1 MGLLRADLFKLARLS
16 LLRWLVVALV
26 VLALLRGVV
35 WPPDPDLPW
44 SGLWSTGL
52 VTTALI
58 MLTAVS
64 VGLEFS
70 EDTFRSLVSRG
81 VPRWA
86 FLLSKYATLVLIGGV
101 LLVATEG
108 LATLLGVRSELRWGE
123 VWRAWLGLWPYVA
136 LIMLLTVLA
145 RNGGL
150 ALVVGVIWVVLEN
163 LVAGLMGPFAMLP
176 DIPQFRFLAPDGTLG
191 MVFRWSLSFNDA
203 NWTYL
208 AEWQRAPTGMNLLMF
223 SMSRSALCS
232 ALVLA
237 GFTLLGLGISL
248 WVVHRRDMTELM
260 VGRTRWSG
268 FARRRARPGGRRT
281 RGQRERLPTWTG
293 RGPLLVRLVRTHL
306 FKAGQTSLVK
316 IGLIVSLLFPL
327 ALWGSAKAMELAL
340 WGSAKAMDAAGFGDA
355 LFGAGPE
362 GGSPLAVAIT
372 LLVVGPL
379 ATVIASLAVSN
390 ELSLGTRRAE
400 LTRGVTRLQTI
411 VSQSLA
417 LMLTIGVLLCLLMAV
432 VLALGA
438 EATGTWA
445 VGSAALAVAVAVLA
459 AGAYVGAVQIGGAL
473 TRSPLGALLFGIG
486 FLVADWFGILTP
498 TLMLD
503 NPGHLLELGRY
514 AVFANTFAL
523 ANRGQIV
530 GVDFE
535 WPHLGAPVA
544 LLLLFAYTAGSHAL
558 AVLIARWRDA

>member
-1 MGLLRADLFKLARLS
+1 MGLLRADLFKLARFS
-16 LLRWLVVALV
+16 LLRWLAV
-26 VLALLRGVV
+26 VLVIVALLRGVV

-52 VTTALI
+52 ITTALI

-86 FLLSKYATLVLIGGV
+86 LLLSKFATLALIGGL
-101 LLVATEG
+101 LLVAIEG
-108 LATLLGVRSELRWGE
+108 LATLLGVRPELRWGE
-123 VWRAWLGLWPYVA
+123 ILRAWLGLWPYVA

-176 DIPQFRFLAPDGTLG
+176 DIPALRFLAPDGALG
-191 MVFRWSLSFNDA
+191 MVFRWSLSFNGA

-208 AEWQRAPTGMNLLMF
+208 AEWQRAPSGINILLF
-223 SMSRSALCS
+223 SIPRSALVS

-248 WVVHRRDMTELM
+248 WVVYRRDVTE
-260 VGRTRWSG
+260 VVEGKTKSSRFAGRWV
-268 FARRRARPGGRRT
+268 RPGERRIQ
-281 RGQRERLPTWTG
+281 GQPGRLPAWTG
-293 RGPLLVRLVRTHL
+293 RGPLLIRLVRSHL
-306 FKAGQTSLVK
+306 FKAGRTSLVK

-327 ALWGSAKAMELAL
+327 ALWGSAKAL
-340 WGSAKAMDAAGFGDA
+340 DATGFEDA
-355 LFGAGPE
+355 LFGAGPG
-362 GGSPLAVAIT
+362 GGSPLAIAIT
-372 LLVVGPL
+372 LMVVGPL

-400 LTRGVTRLQTI
+400 LARGVTRLQAI
-411 VSQSLA
+411 VAQSLA
-417 LMLTIGVLLCLLMAV
+417 LMLTIGVLFTLLMAV

-438 EATGTWA
+438 EASGTWSI
-445 VGSAALAVAVAVLA
+445 GSAALTVTVAVLA
-459 AGAYVGAVQIGGAL
+459 AGAYIGAVQVGGAL
-473 TRSPLGALLFGIG
+473 TRSPLGAMLFGIG
-486 FLVADWFGILTP
+486 FLVADWFGILAP
-498 TLMLD
+498 TLTMD
-503 NPGHLLELGRY
+503 DPGLLLKLGRC
-514 AVFANTFAL
+514 AVFTNTFAL

-530 GVDFE
+530 GIDFE
-535 WPHLGAPVA
+535 WPHLSAPAA
-544 LLLLFAYTAGSHAL
+544 LLLLLAYAAGSHAL
-558 AVLIARWRDA
+558 AVLIACWRDV

>member
-1 MGLLRADLFKLARLS
+1 MGLLRADLFKLARFS
-16 LLRWLVVALV
+16 LLRWLVVVLV

-44 SGLWSTGL
+44 SGLWSSGL
-52 VTTALI
+52 VTIALV

-70 EDTFRSLVSRG
+70 QDTFRSLVSRG

-86 FLLSKYATLVLIGGV
+86 FLLSKFATLALIGGV
-101 LLVATEG
+101 LLVAIEG

-123 VWRAWLGLWPYVA
+123 VWRAWLGQWPYVA

-150 ALVVGVIWVVLEN
+150 ALVVGVIWVVLED
-163 LVAGLMGPFAMLP
+163 LMAVLMGPFALLTEL
-176 DIPQFRFLAPDGTLG
+176 PQFRFLTPDGALG
-191 MVFRWSLSFNDA
+191 MVFRWSLSFNGA

-208 AEWQRAPTGMNLLMF
+208 AEWQRAPSGINILLLGVP
-223 SMSRSALCS
+223 RSPLCS

-237 GFTLLGLGISL
+237 GFTLLGLGISV
-248 WVVHRRDMTELM
+248 WVVYRRDVTE
-260 VGRTRWSG
+260 VVEGKERWSG
-268 FARRRARPGGRRT
+268 FAGHRARPEGRRSP
-281 RGQRERLPTWTG
+281 GQQDRLPAWTG
-293 RGPLLVRLVRTHL
+293 RGSLLARLVRTHF
-306 FKAGQTSLVK
+306 FKAGRTSLVK
-316 IGLIVSLLFPL
+316 IGLIVSLLVP
-327 ALWGSAKAMELAL
+327 LAL
-340 WGSAKAMDAAGFGDA
+340 WGSAKAMDATGLEDA

-362 GGSPLAVAIT
+362 GGSPLAIAVT

-411 VSQSLA
+411 VAQSLA
-417 LMLTIGVLLCLLMAV
+417 LMLTIGVLFALLMAV

-438 EATGTWA
+438 EMTGTWSI
-445 VGSAALAVAVAVLA
+445 GSAALAVLVAILA

-473 TRSPLGALLFGIG
+473 TRSPLGAMLFGIG
-486 FLVADWFGILTP
+486 FLVADWFGFLTP
-498 TLMLD
+498 TLMMD
-503 NPGHLLELGRY
+503 DPGLLLELGRY

-523 ANRGQIV
+523 ANRGQSV
-530 GVDFE
+530 GMGVE
-535 WPHLGAPVA
+535 WPHLGAPAAV
-544 LLLLFAYTAGSHAL
+544 LLLLAYAAGSHAL

>member
-1 MGLLRADLFKLARLS
+1 MGLLRAELFKLARFS

-44 SGLWSTGL
+44 SGLWSLGL

-70 EDTFRSLVSRG
+70 QDTFRSLVSRG

-86 FLLSKYATLVLIGGV
+86 FLLSKFVTLVLVGGV
-101 LLVATEG
+101 LLVALEG
-108 LATLLGVRSELRWGE
+108 LATLLGVRSGLRWDE

-176 DIPQFRFLAPDGTLG
+176 DIPQFRFLAPDGILG
-191 MVFRWSLSFNDA
+191 MVFRWSLTFNGA
-203 NWTYL
+203 NWTYR
-208 AEWQRAPTGMNLLMF
+208 AEWQRAPTGINMLMY
-223 SMSRSALCS
+223 SISRSVLCS

-237 GFTLLGLGISL
+237 GFTLVGLGISL
-248 WVVHRRDMTELM
+248 WVVYRRDVTEA
-260 VGRTRWSG
+260 VVDGTGWSG
-268 FARRRARPGGRRT
+268 FARRRALPGGRLI
-281 RGQRERLPTWTG
+281 RGQRGTLPVWTG
-293 RGPLLVRLVRTHL
+293 RGPLLVRLVRAHL
-306 FKAGQTSLVK
+306 FKAGRTSLVK

-327 ALWGSAKAMELAL
+327 ALWGSAR
-340 WGSAKAMDAAGFGDA
+340 AMDAAGFEDA
-355 LFGAGPE
+355 LFSAGPD
-362 GGSPLAVAIT
+362 GVSPLAIAMT

-400 LTRGVTRLQTI
+400 LTRGVTRQQAI
-411 VSQSLA
+411 VAQSLA
-417 LMLTIGVLLCLLMAV
+417 LMLTIGVLFALLMAV

-438 EATGTWA
+438 EASGAWA
-445 VGSAALAVAVAVLA
+445 FGSAALAVLVAILA

-473 TRSPLGALLFGIG
+473 TRSPLGAMLFGIG
-486 FLVADWFGILTP
+486 FLVTDWFGILTP
-498 TLMLD
+498 TLMMDDPSL
-503 NPGHLLELGRY
+503 LLELGRY

-530 GVDFE
+530 GVDFD
-535 WPHLGAPVA
+535 WPHLGALGA
-544 LLLLFAYTAGSHAL
+544 FLLLLAYTAGSHVL
-558 AVLIARWRDA
+558 AVLIARRRDA